1 MISQIRVDDR
11 LIHGQVALVWSK
23 ELGVRHIVVANDH
36 AATDDVTR
44 MTLQMALPSGIKL
57 LVKSVDDAIKIFND
71 PRAKDVSMFVLT
83 NCVHDALRIVNE
95 CPNVVETVN
104 AANIG
109 RFDST
114 PNKTQLNACITLN
127 DQELA
132 DLKELASSGVPT
144 YAQVVPIDPKTPVAK
159 LIKDAGK

>member
-1 MISQIRVDDR
+1 
-11 LIHGQVALVWSK
+11 
-23 ELGVRHIVVANDH
+23 
-36 AATDDVTR
+36 

-57 LVKSVDDAIKIFND
+57 LVKTVDDAIKVFND
-71 PRAKDVSMFVLT
+71 PRAKDVPMFVLT
-83 NCVHDALRIVNE
+83 NCIHDALKIVEE
-95 CPNVVETVN
+95 CPGKVEAVN
-104 AANIG
+104 AANVG

-132 DLKELASSGVPT
+132 DLKKLAASEVPT